1 VTARSII
8 WERLDYAGHEAA
20 RVEQRQNG
28 WFLRGTAVFY
38 FERQS
43 CRLNYTIDCD
53 KDWRTEAAT
62 IDGWIGDELVRHEIK
77 VNSGRRWYFDGAE
90 RPDLVGCLD
99 IDLGFSP
106 LTNTLPIRRLNL
118 EIGASAAVRAAWVP
132 LPGFDLLLLEQV
144 YRRLDVSRYRYESG
158 GGRFVADLDVDEEG
172 LVLEYP
178 RFWRVCE

>member
-1 VTARSII
+1 VNARSII

-20 RVEQRQNG
+20 RVEQRRNG
-28 WFLRGTAVFY
+28 WFLRGTAVFH
-38 FERQS
+38 FERRS
-43 CRLNYTIDCD
+43 CRFNYTIDCD
-53 KDWRTEAAT
+53 QEWRTEAAT
-62 IDGWIGDELVRHEIK
+62 IGGWIGDELVQHEIQID
-77 VNSGRRWYFDGAE
+77 SGRRWYFDGAE

-132 LPGFDLLLLEQV
+132 VPGFDLLLLEQV
-144 YRRLDVSRYRYESG
+144 YRRLDVSRYRYESA
-158 GGRFVADLDVDEEG
+158 GGRFVVDLDVDEEG